1 MKKTIKRITPN
12 EGQAEALALM
22 KKFKKNKTVSEFCLD
37 GRGGTGKTTLIK
49 ELFMK
54 SDKKLPDDFYVS
66 GNVIGITVSHKARLV
81 LAEHLPN
88 CITYAAAV
96 NMTIEFDPWGE
107 MVFVPKNN
115 EFKQSKLYK
124 YKYIVFDESSMVSD
138 EMHTI
143 LNFSCAPGSKTIFL
157 GDHHQLPPIKT
168 RNGDYDPDADSKVF
182 DIPDKYTLTQ
192 KMRQDDGD
200 HIAELCDTTCDH
212 IDGDRALGWMSD
224 LKQKYSDGK
233 GYSFSTEE
241 KVLKSFVKNFTDG
254 VNCRITSYRN
264 KRVDYLNYH
273 IRRQLFAERASHPY
287 VIGELLVGNDIYNP
301 NNDPEPIYFNGED
314 MVVENVE
321 EQLVDEIWCHQLWIC
336 GKKSPVYVIMD
347 KDQSKY
353 NARLAHLK
361 HKALR
366 SREWHEYMQYK
377 CQFANISYGYAITL
391 YKVQGT
397 TLYGNYMD
405 ISDVY
410 GVKPLSNK
418 RKLQSMYVGF
428 SRPTTFLAL
437 F

>member
-1 MKKTIKRITPN
+1 MKKISKRITPN
-12 EGQAEALALM
+12 EGQVEALALM
-22 KKFKKNKTVSEFCLD
+22 NKFKKSKTTSEFCLD
-37 GRGGTGKTTLIK
+37 GVGGTGKTTLIK
-49 ELFMK
+49 ELFIK
-54 SDKKLPDDFYVS
+54 ANKKIPDDFYVAS
-66 GNVIGITVSHKARLV
+66 NVIGVTVSHKARLV
-81 LAEHLPN
+81 LSEHLPN

-96 NMTIEFDPWGE
+96 NMTIEFDAWGE
-107 MVFVPKNN
+107 MVFVPKNS

-124 YKYIVFDESSMVSD
+124 YKYIVFDEASMVSE
-138 EMHTI
+138 EMRTI
-143 LNFSCAPGSKTIFL
+143 LNFSCHPGSKTIYL
-157 GDHHQLPPIKT
+157 GDHHQLPPIKP
-168 RNGDYDPDADSKVF
+168 RNGNYDPDADSLVF
-182 DIPDKYTLTQ
+182 SLPDKYTLTQ
-192 KMRQDDGD
+192 KMRQNDGD
-200 HIAELCDTTCDH
+200 HIAELCDITCEH
-212 IDGDRALGWMSD
+212 IDGDQYLGWMSD
-224 LKQKYSDGK
+224 IKQKYSDNK

-241 KVLKSFVKNFTDG
+241 KVLKSFVNNFTDG

-273 IRRQLFAERASHPY
+273 IRRRLFDIRATQPY

-314 MVVENVE
+314 LVVENIG
-321 EQLVDEIWCHQLWIC
+321 EQIVDDIWCHQLWIV

-347 KDQSKY
+347 KDQIKY
-353 NARLAHLK
+353 NARLSQLK
-361 HKALR
+361 NKALR
-366 SREWHEYMQYK
+366 KKEWHEYMQFK
-377 CQFANISYGYAITL
+377 CQFANLSYGYAITL

-428 SRPTTFLAL
+428 SRPTNFLAL